1 MSAGSPLPPA
11 PQPASPDPGPEPAR
25 KPHAATPGTR
35 PAPAPPAA
43 ASAARARE
51 LPRLPGSRRI
61 AVRVRAALQIVGF
74 ALFAFAVGLSVFNS
88 VIMPRLIHNTAIVRV
103 PDLSHLSYEQAERLL
118 ASLQL
123 KIVRAGERF
132 EAAVPRGLI
141 LSQDPS
147 AETPVRAGGRVS
159 VMVSLG
165 EEFSQ
170 VPDMVGSS
178 LRSARLQIDHAGL
191 GLAGITRAPSDE
203 IGPGMVAASD
213 PPAGTVVHHNAGV
226 GLLISSGPG
235 GESFV
240 MPNLLGRDLRTVKSH
255 LESMGFKV
263 RVPGHE
269 VSGTVIFQ
277 NPPPGSPVAPR
288 ATLLIQGSESRR

>member
-141 LSQDPS
+141 LSQDFANMTEVQKGMKSKGFRGARTNPLQES
-147 AETPVRAGGRVS
+147 AISNFHRVLRE
-159 VMVSLG
+159 VLFD
-165 EEFSQ
+165 EKHH
-170 VPDMVGSS
+170 VG
-178 LRSARLQIDHAGL
+178 
-191 GLAGITRAPSDE
+191 
-203 IGPGMVAASD
+203 
-213 PPAGTVVHHNAGV
+213 
-226 GLLISSGPG
+226 
-235 GESFV
+235 
-240 MPNLLGRDLRTVKSH
+240 
-255 LESMGFKV
+255 
-263 RVPGHE
+263 
-269 VSGTVIFQ
+269 
-277 NPPPGSPVAPR
+277 
-288 ATLLIQGSESRR
+288 